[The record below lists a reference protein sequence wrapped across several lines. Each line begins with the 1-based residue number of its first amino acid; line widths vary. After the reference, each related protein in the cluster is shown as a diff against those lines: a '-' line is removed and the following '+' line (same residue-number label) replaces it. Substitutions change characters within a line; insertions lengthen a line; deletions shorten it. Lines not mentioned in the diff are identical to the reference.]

1 MTTKN
6 RQILSNDWG
15 LSAMERLLR
24 EKKRLGISDERMAE
38 LLGLDAYFYYLVS
51 DEKPDFRVYELSE
64 RVQIELLRAGVD
76 LFYVMTGESRD
87 SSDAL
92 KWHAFNYA
100 ISDLPPEKQQELFQV
115 IGNVPKGFMN

>member
-6 RQILSNDWG
+6 RQMLSNDWG

-115 IGNVPKGFMN
+115 IGDVPKDFMH

>member
-6 RQILSNDWG
+6 RQMLSNDWG

-92 KWHAFNYA
+92 KWHAFDYV

-115 IGNVPKGFMN
+115 IGDVPKDFMH

>member
-1 MTTKN
+1 
-6 RQILSNDWG
+6 
-15 LSAMERLLR
+15 MERLLR

-92 KWHAFNYA
+92 KWHAFRYA
-100 ISDLPPEKQQELFQV
+100 ISDLPPEKRQV
-115 IGNVPKGFMN
+115 LLEAIGDVPKGFMN

>member
-6 RQILSNDWG
+6 RKMLSNDWG

-38 LLGLDAYFYYLVS
+38 LLGIDAYFYYLVS

-100 ISDLPPEKQQELFQV
+100 ISDLPHEKQQELFQV
-115 IGNVPKGFMN
+115 IGDVPKGFMH

>member
-1 MTTKN
+1 MTTRKP
-6 RQILSNDWG
+6 QILSNDWG
-15 LSAMERLLR
+15 LSSMERLLR
-24 EKKRLGISDERMAE
+24 EKKRLGISDDKMADM
-38 LLGLDAYFYYLVS
+38 LGLDAYFYYLVS

-64 RVQIELLRAGVD
+64 QTQISLLRAGID

-100 ISDLPPEKQQELFQV
+100 ISDLSPEKQQELLQMV
-115 IGNVPKGFMN
+115 GDVPKGFAH

>member
-1 MTTKN
+1 M
-6 RQILSNDWG
+6 L
-15 LSAMERLLR
+15 A
-24 EKKRLGISDERMAE
+24 DEE
-38 LLGLDAYFYYLVS
+38 
-51 DEKPDFRVYELSE
+51 PDVRVYELSE

-92 KWHAFNYA
+92 KWHAFDYV

-115 IGNVPKGFMN
+115 IGDVPKGFMN

>member
-6 RQILSNDWG
+6 RQMLSNDWG

>member
-6 RQILSNDWG
+6 RQMLSNDWG

-51 DEKPDFRVYELSE
+51 DEKPDFRVYEMSE
-64 RVQIELLRAGVD
+64 QVQIKLLRAGVD

-87 SSDAL
+87 SDDAL
-92 KWHAFNYA
+92 KLHAFNYA
-100 ISDLPPEKQQELFQV
+100 ISDLSPEKQQELRQM
-115 IGNVPKGFMN
+115 IGNVPKGFVH

>member
-6 RQILSNDWG
+6 RKMLSNDWG

-38 LLGLDAYFYYLVS
+38 LLGIDAYFYYLVS

-115 IGNVPKGFMN
+115 IGDVPKGFMH

>member
-1 MTTKN
+1 
-6 RQILSNDWG
+6 
-15 LSAMERLLR
+15 MERLLR

>member
-1 MTTKN
+1 
-6 RQILSNDWG
+6 
-15 LSAMERLLR
+15 MERLLR

-115 IGNVPKGFMN
+115 IGDVPKGFMNQMDRLIACW

>member
-6 RQILSNDWG
+6 RQMLSNDWG

-115 IGNVPKGFMN
+115 IGDVPKGFMH

>member
-6 RQILSNDWG
+6 RQMLSNDWG

-115 IGNVPKGFMN
+115 IGDVPKGFMN

>member
-1 MTTKN
+1 
-6 RQILSNDWG
+6 
-15 LSAMERLLR
+15 MERLLR

-100 ISDLPPEKQQELFQV
+100 ISDLLPEKQQELFQV
-115 IGNVPKGFMN
+115 IGDVPKDFMH

>member
-15 LSAMERLLR
+15 VSAMERLLR

>member
-6 RQILSNDWG
+6 RQMLSNDWG

-100 ISDLPPEKQQELFQV
+100 ISDLSPEKQQELFQV
-115 IGNVPKGFMN
+115 IGDVPKGFMN

>member
-1 MTTKN
+1 MKTKN
-6 RQILSNDWG
+6 RQMLSNDWW

-24 EKKRLGISDERMAE
+24 EKKRLGISDDKMADM
-38 LLGLDAYFYYLVS
+38 LGLDVYFYYLVS

-64 RVQIELLRAGVD
+64 RVQIELLYAGVD

-100 ISDLPPEKQQELFQV
+100 ISELPPEKQQELLQV
-115 IGNVPKGFMN
+115 VGDVPKGFMH